1 MLGITA
7 VAVAPPASAATGD
20 LSWASCISNADLP
33 GCTTASN
40 ASLKGVVAAVVSPD
54 GKNAYVTGQ
63 ADGTVTVFTRNTTT
77 GALTYDSCISN
88 AALGSCAVLPN
99 ASLAGAVAISAS
111 PDGKNVYVSGYAA
124 DAVTAFTR
132 NTSTGALAY
141 QSCISNVALGSCTV
155 APDASLDGPYDIE
168 VSPDGKNAYIVSGP
182 GSSTDNTL
190 TVLSRNATTGALTVD
205 SCISN
210 VAHAG
215 CTTAL
220 NPTLNEAAMV
230 TVSPDG
236 RNVYVT
242 GWRVSNAVTTF
253 ARNVTTGALT
263 FDSCISNAVLGTC
276 VVATYPSLNKSVGVT
291 VSPDGKNVYVVGQ
304 EDVGVSS
311 VTVLNRSTTTG
322 VLTYSACISNT
333 ALSGCTTA
341 PSQSLLN
348 SYDVIVAPD
357 GRNVFV
363 SSWGND
369 TVTTFARDTT
379 TGALTGGSCISNAA
393 LGSCSQAP
401 SASMENPDG
410 MAISPDGRNVYLAS
424 VASSAVTVF
433 SRTVP
438 APTVTSISPV
448 TGPVTGGNTVTIA
461 GVGFAPGLT
470 VTIGGQTC
478 TNVVLTGSLEIT
490 CTAPAGAAGL
500 ASVVVTNPGGQ
511 AATLANAYTFAG
523 LAQVPVNGCV
533 VVPKSI
539 PRTGTKVVLKANCV
553 TNAGRK
559 VKVTASCQPLLRGD
573 LAYCSL
579 LRNAKGKTWLRTRG
593 YHLKITLVWSAPAT
607 ATYAAYRQVCLLY
620 TSDAADE

>member
-1 MLGITA
+1 MSNSGTSRSRFRATVAAALALLLTMLGMTA
-7 VAVAPPASAATGD
+7 VAMAPSASAATGD
-20 LSWASCISNADLP
+20 LSWASCISNADLA
-33 GCTTASN
+33 GCTTAPD
-40 ASLKGVVAAVVSPD
+40 ASLKGSVSAVVSPD

-88 AALGSCAVLPN
+88 AALGSC
-99 ASLAGAVAISAS
+99 
-111 PDGKNVYVSGYAA
+111 
-124 DAVTAFTR
+124 
-132 NTSTGALAY
+132 
-141 QSCISNVALGSCTV
+141 TV
-155 APDASLDGPYDIE
+155 APNATMDGPYDVE
-168 VSPDGKNAYIVSGP
+168 VSPDGKNAYIASGP
-182 GSSTDNTL
+182 GSSTDNNL
-190 TVLSRNATTGALTVD
+190 TVLSRNAATGALTVD

-210 VAHAG
+210 IVHAG

-220 NPTLNEAAMV
+220 NPTLNEPAMV

-242 GWRVSNAVTTF
+242 AWGVSNAVTTF

-276 VVATYPSLNKSVGVT
+276 VVATHASLNKPVGVS
-291 VSPDGKNVYVVGQ
+291 VSPDGKNVYIVGQ
-304 EDVGVSS
+304 ETVGVSS
-311 VTVLNRSTTTG
+311 VTVLNRSTSTG

-341 PSQSLLN
+341 PSESLFN

-363 SSWGND
+363 SSWGNNA
-369 TVTTFARDTT
+369 VTMFARDTT

-401 SASMENPDG
+401 SASMNNPDG
-410 MAISPDGRNVYLAS
+410 IATSPDGKNVYLAS
-424 VASSAVTVF
+424 AVSSAVTVF
-433 SRTVP
+433 NRTVP

-448 TGPVTGGNTVTIA
+448 TGPVTGGNTVTIT
-461 GVGFAPGLT
+461 GVGFAPGVT
-470 VTIGGQTC
+470 VTIGGQPC
-478 TNVVLTGSLEIT
+478 TNAVVTGSLEIT
-490 CTAPAGAAGL
+490 CTAPAGAAGV
-500 ASVVVTNPGGQ
+500 ANVVVTNPGGQ
-511 AATLANAYTFAG
+511 GATLAKAYTFAG
-523 LAQVPVNGCV
+523 LAQVPLNGCA

-559 VKVTASCQPLLRGD
+559 VKVTARCQPLLRGD

-579 LRNAKGKTWLRTRG
+579 LHNAKGKTWLRTRG

-607 ATYAAYRQVCLLY
+607 ATYAAYRQVKTY
-620 TSDAADE
+620 FT